1 MAENRNLLI
10 SKRNA
15 YSVMKSGNLP
25 ENVDRNEKPSD
36 KLYISVSNN
45 KDNLDSLKTTSPLG
59 NISVFRVVDTL
70 NEWSSYSADD
80 VKHYADMQK
89 NGELPEGVKVE
100 KQSSEEFLEEQFKE
114 QEMSF
119 KKAIQPR
126 DNSCLGIVIS
136 YINKAMDENNQE
148 LLGMMEELIKHD
160 PNFEFLFRDGKLSR
174 QVVNAFR
181 EQSNGELE
189 YMMDT
194 GEELEEETGGKFD
207 VSKASFGEL
216 DKIADT
222 PMDELIRES
231 SEEIIIDNAQ
241 VQGVEEETKED
252 KQQEEEQKLEDSAS
266 EKKQN
271 ILNRIARMMLR
282 VNLIKNVAARRKAQ
296 IAIEDSQK
304 KSEQALSSKV
314 KSGLAKLSGLIRGNG
329 VKEKTEED
337 RDNNS
342 LANIFKRS
350 RLSNEATNK
359 NNETNQ
365 SENEREKL
373 RQERELQKAKEKADK
388 GRKLTDHEQ
397 ELLDKDREEKIRKAD
412 EMMRKNST
420 IGDVVISDEK
430 IINNIVLVQK
440 EAKEKVAE
448 RVEQKTNGEQEKDDE
463 GR

>member
-10 SKRNA
+10 SKRSV
-15 YSVMKSGNLP
+15 YSVIKSGNLP
-25 ENVDRNEKPSD
+25 ENADRNEKSND
-36 KLYISVSNN
+36 KLYISVSN
-45 KDNLDSLKTTSPLG
+45 KDSLETTSPLG

-70 NEWSSYSADD
+70 NDWSSYSADD

-100 KQSSEEFLEEQFKE
+100 KQSSEEFLEEQFKD

-207 VSKASFGEL
+207 ASKASFGEL

-222 PMDELIRES
+222 PMDELIQES

-241 VQGVEEETKED
+241 VQEVEDESKED

-282 VNLIKNVAARRKAQ
+282 VNLIKNVAARRRAQ
-296 IAIEDSQK
+296 IAIEDGQK

-329 VKEKTEED
+329 VKENVAED

-359 NNETNQ
+359 DTETNQ

-388 GRKLTDHEQ
+388 GRKLTNYEQ
-397 ELLDKDREEKIRKAD
+397 ELLDKDREERIRKAD
-412 EMMRKNST
+412 EAMIRNST
-420 IGDVVISDEK
+420 IGNIEVKDKNINEK
-430 IINNIVLVQK
+430 LMAVAQ
-440 EAKEKVAE
+440 EAKARIELGKE
-448 RVEQKTNGEQEKDDE
+448 TQVEQKTNETPDKDDE